1 MNWRIN
7 TYGTNKLPP
16 EKSFR
21 IIDFNRMFR
30 RFNTKA
36 LLISTIISF
45 VICLLKEGLK
55 AGWIEGSE
63 FFGAVFIV
71 TVISSSLMYNE

>member
-30 RFNTKA
+30 RFNTKSFINIYYNF
-36 LLISTIISF
+36 ISNMSIKRRVKSR
-45 VICLLKEGLK
+45 
-55 AGWIEGSE
+55 
-63 FFGAVFIV
+63 
-71 TVISSSLMYNE
+71 MD